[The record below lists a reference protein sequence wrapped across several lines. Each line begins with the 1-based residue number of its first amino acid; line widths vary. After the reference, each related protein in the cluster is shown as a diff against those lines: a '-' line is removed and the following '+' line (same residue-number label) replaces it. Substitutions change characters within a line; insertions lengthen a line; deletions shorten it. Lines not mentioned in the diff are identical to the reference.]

1 MTFRHPVARAL
12 AAIALVV
19 CPALAGAV
27 VTYDG
32 TDGVAANIFNSNSQA
47 DACTGCHSTART
59 DYDNTATVTTADD
72 RNYAPVGVDF
82 NTYAAATSGTNESR
96 AVARVTEGSMPP
108 AGSLSVGEQGLMS
121 SWQSGGYLQNA
132 APVVSTSAASGVGPY
147 DATLNGTVFENGA
160 NTTVSFKYS
169 TSQATANAGNGTS
182 VAATSPSG
190 TGGGASSS
198 SFPVSTGNIFSCG
211 TTYYYSAHGT
221 NSAGS
226 DFDATSV
233 NFTTSACTNITTTTI
248 ANKPEA
254 TTYTVGAPL
263 ATIAATGGDGSY
275 SFSVVAGALPAG
287 LSLNSSSGAITGTTP
302 NLLTNTPYN
311 FTVRAN
317 DGIGATD
324 DQALSLTITADN
336 DAPVFSSGI
345 GPTSAVEGSAYH
357 YDADDTVNVTEP
369 EGQTLTFSLNAEA
382 ISAGM
387 TINSTSGLITWTP
400 VNGGPVS
407 VNVVVTV
414 TDGTS
419 SPTLSWTI
427 TVAATNDPPA
437 ITSFAPATTG
447 TEDVPFSYQVTVA
460 DIDDDAGVAGNIFY
474 QLSGAPAGMSISALG
489 LITWTPLDTQLT
501 TPGPTNVGPITLT
514 VDDGNEDS
522 STPTIGNNGVKTF
535 SIVVTS
541 VNDAPVIGAIADQ
554 SVTEHSALTLTA
566 SVSDPDDA
574 NDGSNLVWSLP
585 AGSPAGMTIS
595 NVWGKL
601 GRITYT
607 PGQNTVPAAVPYLD
621 VLVTVH
627 VDDGHED
634 GVTTA
639 VQTFTLRI
647 NKLDTDGDLAADYND
662 NCVNTSNADQVD
674 NDGDG
679 VAGGVG
685 GSTGGDACDTD
696 DDSDGISDVAE
707 IANGLDPLV
716 AADAAGDLDG
726 DGISNLDEF
735 NACGGFD
742 PVCLGIMNDTVGPLI
757 YTNGDIEVTAT
768 GYYTAVAVSATAT
781 DMVFGLPVPVT
792 VSVDDDGPYRP
803 GTHVLTWAAAD
814 DAGNLTTA
822 TQTVRVVPTVTL
834 GGTRI
839 VGEGQTAS
847 VRVLLNGPSPQYPVA
862 IAYALSGTADAA
874 DIGIAT
880 TGTLTIASGTEG
892 WISIPV
898 LADAQAEQD
907 ESIVV
912 TLLAV
917 TAGKAVLVD
926 SVGTTTVQ
934 IVENAAAPRVL
945 SLWIEQNNEQRAMV
959 YRDGGLVRVNA
970 LASDPNG
977 DPLAYDWS
985 MSDPQLAGTAAAADF
1000 TFDPAGTGL
1009 ATGSYDVVV
1018 RVSDGALVTEQRATI
1033 VIADNAPVL
1042 AAIDSDGDGVND
1054 DVEGGADNDQDGL
1067 LDYLDPIDTPEQAAL
1082 RIDGSDTGLLR
1093 LAFTEPGVTL
1103 VAGSLAL
1110 AQQGGGIQVAAGR
1123 LIDGNGDA
1131 LGDAGYAYVGAIY
1144 DFELRNVPA
1153 SGVAS
1158 VVLPL
1163 PVSLPPGAQWR
1174 KFINGGW
1181 FAFAEGADD
1190 ALASAVSA
1198 SGVCPALDDAVWAA
1212 GLLAGSDCV
1221 RLTLSDGG
1229 PNDADGVVNGVIRDP
1244 SAPAVASEAAVPEAP
1259 SGESAGNGGL
1269 LFLVL
1274 LLLAGARI
1282 FRRKD

>member
-1 MTFRHPVARAL
+1 MTLRQPVACVL
-12 AAIALVV
+12 VAIAFVA
-19 CPALAGAV
+19 CPMQAGAV

-32 TDGVAANIFNSNSQA
+32 TAGVAANIFNSNSQG
-47 DACTGCHSTART
+47 DPCTGCHSTART
-59 DYDNTATVTTADD
+59 DYDNTATVSTADD

-82 NTYAAATSGTNESR
+82 NTYAAATGSDNESR
-96 AVARVTEGSMPP
+96 AVTRVTAGTMPP
-108 AGSLSVGEQGLMS
+108 AGALSAGEMSLMS
-121 SWQSGGYLQNA
+121 AWQSGGYLQRA
-132 APVVSTSAASGVGPY
+132 APAVSTAAETGVGPY
-147 DATLNGTVFENGA
+147 SVTLNGTVYENGA
-160 NTTVSFKYS
+160 DTTVSFKYS
-169 TSQATANAGNGTS
+169 TVQATVDGGGGTALS
-182 VAATSPSG
+182 ASSPSG
-190 TGGGASSS
+190 SGGGTSSAS
-198 SFPVSTGNIFSCG
+198 FSASIASGLSCS
-211 TTYYYSAHGT
+211 TTYYYRAHGT
-221 NSAGS
+221 NAVGS
-226 DFDATSV
+226 DQGSTGSLS
-233 NFTTSACTNITTTTI
+233 TSACTNITTTSI
-248 ANKPEA
+248 SNKPEA
-254 TTYTVGAPL
+254 TTYTSGAPL

-275 SFSVVAGALPAG
+275 TFSVVAGALPAG
-287 LSLNSSSGAITGTTP
+287 LSLNSSTGAIAGTTP
-302 NLLTNTPYN
+302 NLLTDTTYN

-317 DGIGATD
+317 DGVGPTD

-336 DAPVFSSGI
+336 DAPVFTSGT

-382 ISAGM
+382 IAAGM
-387 TINSTSGLITWTP
+387 TINSSSGLIAWTP
-400 VNGGPVS
+400 VNGGPAS

-419 SPTLSWTI
+419 SPTLSWSI
-427 TVAATNDPPA
+427 TVAATNNPPE
-437 ITSFAPATTG
+437 ITAFAPAPTG
-447 TEDVPFSYQVTVA
+447 TEGVPFSYQVTVT

-474 QLSGAPAGMSISALG
+474 QLSGAPAGMSISDLG
-489 LITWTPLDTQLT
+489 LITWMPEDAQLT
-501 TPGPTNVGPITLT
+501 TPGPTTIGPITLT

-522 STPTIGNNGVKTF
+522 STPTIGNNGVKVF

-541 VNDAPVIGAIADQ
+541 VNEAPVIGAIADQ
-554 SVTEHSALTLTA
+554 SVMELGTLTLQP

-574 NDGSNLVWSLP
+574 NDGHNLIWSLP

-595 NVWGKL
+595 NAWGKL

-607 PGQNTVPAAVPYLD
+607 PGRNTVPAAASYLD
-621 VLVTVH
+621 VLVTVN

-639 VQTFTLRI
+639 AQTFTLRI
-647 NKLDTDGDLAADYND
+647 NKLDTDNDLVADYDD
-662 NCVNTSNADQVD
+662 NCVNLGNADQAD

-679 VAGGVG
+679 VAGAAG
-685 GSTGGDACDTD
+685 GATGGDACDSD
-696 DDSDGISDVAE
+696 DDNDGITDVAE
-707 IANGLDPLV
+707 LANGLDPLV
-716 AADAAGDLDG
+716 ATDAAGDLDG
-726 DGISNLDEF
+726 DGITNLDEF

-742 PVCLGIMNDTVGPLI
+742 SECLGIMNDTVAPLI
-757 YTNGDIEVTAT
+757 YTSGNVEVTAT
-768 GYYTAVAVSATAT
+768 GYYTAVPVSATAT
-781 DMVFGLPVPVT
+781 DMVFGLPVPAT

-803 GTHVLTWAAAD
+803 GTHVLTWTAAD
-814 DAGNLTTA
+814 DAGNLATA
-822 TQTVRVVPTVTL
+822 TQTVTVVPTVTP
-834 GGTRI
+834 GGTRV

-847 VRVLLNGPSPQYPVA
+847 VRVLLNGPSPQYPVT
-862 IAYALSGTADAA
+862 IAYTLSGTAGAA
-874 DIGIAT
+874 DIGIAP

-898 LADAQAEQD
+898 LADAQFEQD

-917 TAGKAVLVD
+917 TDGKAVLLG
-926 SVGTTTVQ
+926 SSLSTTIQ
-934 IVENAAAPRVL
+934 IVEGAAAPRL
-945 SLWIEQNNEQRAMV
+945 SSLWIEQNNEQRAMV
-959 YRDGGLVRVNA
+959 YRDGGLVSVNA

-977 DPLAYDWS
+977 DPLVYDWS
-985 MSDPQLAGTAAAADF
+985 MSDLRLAGTAATAYF
-1000 TFDPAGTGL
+1000 TFDPASAGL

-1033 VIADNAPVL
+1033 VLAENTPVL
-1042 AAIDSDGDGVND
+1042 AAVDSDGDGIND
-1054 DVEGGADNDQDGL
+1054 DVEGGADKDQDGL

-1093 LAFTEPGVTL
+1093 LAVAEPGVTL
-1103 VAGSLAL
+1103 VAGSVAL
-1110 AQQGGGIQVAAGR
+1110 AQQGGGIQVAAER
-1123 LIDGNGDA
+1123 ITDGNGDA
-1131 LGDAGYAYVGAIY
+1131 VVDTGYTHVGAIY
-1144 DFELRNVPA
+1144 DFELRNVPT

-1181 FAFAEGADD
+1181 FAFTEGISD

-1198 SGVCPALDDAVWAA
+1198 SGVCPVLDDAAWSA

-1244 SAPAVASEAAVPEAP
+1244 SAAAVASDAAVSKAP
-1259 SGESAGNGGL
+1259 SGETAGNGGL

>member
-27 VTYDG
+27 VTLDG
-32 TDGVAANIFNSNSQA
+32 TEGVYATIVDGSTYGGAG
-47 DACTGCHSTART
+47 ACTGCHFTASGLPEF
-59 DYDNTATVTTADD
+59 DSLAKVNAYAGAPAVCAGNTGRNCMVYRIATLDD
-72 RNYAPVGVDF
+72 
-82 NTYAAATSGTNESR
+82 
-96 AVARVTEGSMPP
+96 MP
-108 AGSLSVGEQGLMS
+108 AGGALNATGQSLATA
-121 SWQSGGYLQNA
+121 WQSGAFQTTA
-132 APVVSTSAASGVGPY
+132 APQMGTSTATSVGPY
-147 DATLNGTVFENGA
+147 AATLNGTAFENGA

-169 TSQATANAGNGTS
+169 TVQATTDGGGGTS
-182 VAATSPSG
+182 VSATSPSG
-190 TGGGASSS
+190 TGGGANSS
-198 SFPVSTGNIFSCG
+198 SFSVTTGNIFSCG

-226 DFDATSV
+226 DFDTTSV
-233 NFTTSACTNITTTTI
+233 SFTTSACTNITTTTI

-254 TTYTVGAPL
+254 TTYTVGTPL

-275 SFSVVAGALPAG
+275 SFSVVAGAMPAG
-287 LSLNSSSGAITGTTP
+287 LSLNSSTGAITGTTP

-317 DGIGATD
+317 DGVGATD

-336 DAPVFSSGI
+336 DAPVFTSSI

-387 TINSTSGLITWTP
+387 TINSASGLITWTP
-400 VNGGPVS
+400 VNGGPAS

-427 TVAATNDPPA
+427 TVAATNDPPV
-437 ITSFAPATTG
+437 IVSFAPATTG
-447 TEDVPFSYQVTVA
+447 TEDVPFSYQVTVT

-489 LITWTPLDTQLT
+489 LITWTPQDTQLA
-501 TPGPTNVGPITLT
+501 TPGPTNIGPITLT

-554 SVTEHSALTLTA
+554 SVTEKSTVTLTP

-595 NVWGKL
+595 NAWGKL

-647 NKLDTDGDLAADYND
+647 NKLDTDGDLVADYND
-662 NCVNTSNADQVD
+662 NCVNTSNADQAD

-696 DDSDGISDVAE
+696 DDNDGISDVAE

-716 AADAAGDLDG
+716 AADASGDLDG

-742 PVCLGIMNDTVGPLI
+742 PACLGIMNDTVGPLI

-822 TQTVRVVPTVTL
+822 TQTVTVVPTATL
-834 GGTRI
+834 GGTRV

-898 LADAQAEQD
+898 LADAQAEPD

-917 TAGKAVLVD
+917 TAGKAALGN
-926 SVGTTTVQ
+926 SRSTTVQ
-934 IVENAAAPRVL
+934 IVESAAAPRVL

-959 YRDGGLVRVNA
+959 YRDAGLVSVSA

-977 DPLAYDWS
+977 DPLVYDWS
-985 MSDPQLAGTAAAADF
+985 MSDPRLAGTAAAAGF

-1042 AAIDSDGDGVND
+1042 AAIDSDGDGIND

-1067 LDYLDPIDTPEQAAL
+1067 LDYLDPINTPEQAAL

-1093 LAFTEPGVTL
+1093 LAVAEPGVTL
-1103 VAGSLAL
+1103 VAGPVAL

-1123 LIDGNGDA
+1123 VIDGNGNA
-1131 LGDAGYAYVGAIY
+1131 VVDAGYTHVGAIY

-1181 FAFAEGADD
+1181 FAFAEGAND
-1190 ALASAVSA
+1190 ALASATSA
-1198 SGVCPALDDAVWAA
+1198 SGVCPVLDDAAWAA

-1244 SAPAVASEAAVPEAP
+1244 SAPAVASDAAVPEAP